1 MAAKVPKMF
10 SAMLLRK
17 QAINRLSACG
27 VAAEESMALRG
38 WSDRNSLDYYNLR
51 TEAHRVN
58 TANCFGVRYF
68 IQ

>member
-51 TEAHRVN
+51 TEAQQGEHSKLLW
-58 TANCFGVRYF
+58 C
-68 IQ
+68 